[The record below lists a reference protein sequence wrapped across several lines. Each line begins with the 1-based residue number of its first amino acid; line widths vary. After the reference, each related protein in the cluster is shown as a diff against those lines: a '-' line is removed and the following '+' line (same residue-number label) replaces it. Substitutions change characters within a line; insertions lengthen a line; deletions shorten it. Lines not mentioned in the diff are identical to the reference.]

1 MRLENTADAKE
12 DEDAIKRDE
21 DKKIDLETEKS
32 EVEAATEATGA
43 TGATEATAA
52 TGATEATGATG
63 ATGAAVDKSRK
74 SRSTIGPVVT
84 GHSHGVQKAQENPSP
99 YLSALEDVKKDGE
112 NNKVVLKSN

>member
-1 MRLENTADAKE
+1 M
-12 DEDAIKRDE
+12 
-21 DKKIDLETEKS
+21 ETEKS

-52 TGATEATGATG
+52 TGATG

-74 SRSTIGPVVT
+74 SRSPIGPVVT

>member
-1 MRLENTADAKE
+1 M
-12 DEDAIKRDE
+12 
-21 DKKIDLETEKS
+21 ETEKS

-43 TGATEATAA
+43 TGATEATGATGATEATAA
-52 TGATEATGATG
+52 TGATEATAATG

-74 SRSTIGPVVT
+74 SRSPIGPVVT